1 MSKINYDALA
11 IDGLKKVFIQ
21 ISETCK
27 ELEIDFF
34 IIGAIARNIW
44 YVSNNEN
51 SRGTKDIDFGVYISD
66 IKKYNQLRAELK
78 SKYGYKESIE
88 NAFCLITQDDK
99 QIDLLPFGEI
109 EKEGQVIIE
118 GKGLTKVNLDGF
130 KEAFEFGV
138 NEVEIGDEKYKA
150 CSIPGVM
157 ILKLIAYD
165 DRPTRRIKDIVD
177 INSICLNYPSLEAD
191 FIWGNHFDLYGGDL
205 EHDEIGVIVLGR
217 EMKKLINNNSDLEE
231 RIINIMDKAIDQK
244 SHLLSLMIQ
253 NSVEESIA
261 DKKNLMEKLKL
272 GFTEIPAAKNI

>member
-1 MSKINYDALA
+1 MSKINYNALA
-11 IDGLKKVFIQ
+11 ITGLKEVFIQ
-21 ISETCK
+21 LSETCK

-44 YVSNNEN
+44 YVTNNEN

-66 IKKYNQLRAELK
+66 VKKYNELRAKLK
-78 SKYGYKESIE
+78 SNFGYKESAE
-88 NAFCLITQDDK
+88 DTFCLITLDNK

-109 EKEGQVIIE
+109 EKESQVIIE

-138 NEVEIGDEKYKA
+138 NEVKIGEEKYKA

-165 DRPTRRIKDIVD
+165 DRPSRRIKDIVD
-177 INSICLNYPSLEAD
+177 INSICLNYPSLESD
-191 FIWGNHFDLYGGDL
+191 FIWGNHFDLYDGDL

-217 EMKKLINNNSDLEE
+217 EMKKIISNNRALEKRLIS
-231 RIINIMDKAIDQK
+231 IMDKAIDQE
-244 SHLLSLMIQ
+244 SPFLSLMIQ
-253 NSVEESIA
+253 DSENETIA
-261 DKKNLMEKLKL
+261 DKKNIIKKLKL
-272 GFTEIPAAKNI
+272 GFTETPAANMA